1 MDDVPRTH
9 KTIDGLTWEGLS
21 RGKEIWRRLD
31 QERGLYYGRLAWEN
45 VEGIA
50 NSGKVTLS
58 LHTHNQERN
67 RMKGDSGGN

>member
-31 QERGLYYGRLAWEN
+31 QERE
-45 VEGIA
+45 
-50 NSGKVTLS
+50 S
-58 LHTHNQERN
+58 LLW
-67 RMKGDSGGN
+67 KD